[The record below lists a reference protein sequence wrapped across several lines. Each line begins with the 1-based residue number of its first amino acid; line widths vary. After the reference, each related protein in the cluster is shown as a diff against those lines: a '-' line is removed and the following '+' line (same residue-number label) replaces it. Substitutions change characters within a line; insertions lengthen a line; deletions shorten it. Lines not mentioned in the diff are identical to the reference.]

1 MTGIGQGTSKC
12 ACPGRTFSP
21 LKAGFAREVRY
32 GVETRSRFA
41 LLLALGA
48 ALLLHVSCSGK
59 LLPPDKANYA
69 GEWKAPDMDLLI
81 TPAGNVQYKRV
92 RNRATTS
99 VSGPIQAFKGN
110 DFSVGVLFLS
120 TTFAVSRAPYQE
132 DGKWKMVVDGVE
144 LTRSNGAQ
152 F

>member
-1 MTGIGQGTSKC
+1 MQSK
-12 ACPGRTFSP
+12 
-21 LKAGFAREVRY
+21 
-32 GVETRSRFA
+32 SRFA

-48 ALLLHVSCSGK
+48 ALLLHVSCSASEK

-69 GEWKAPDMDLLI
+69 GQWKAPDMDLLI

-92 RNRATTS
+92 RNGATTT
-99 VSGPIQAFKGN
+99 VNGPIQAFKGS
-110 DFSVGVLFLS
+110 DFSVGFLFLS
-120 TTFAVSRAPYQE
+120 TTFVVSRAPYQE

-144 LTRSNGAQ
+144 LIKSNGGQ